1 MPFVTELMF
10 HVNGNMS
17 MLMVMIIF
25 KSQEYKCSFW
35 KDLHLF
41 KFDNET
47 GNKDNK
53 TRVKSDQPD
62 KRFLVKKK
70 FWVENILGLK
80 IFLAEKYIWLK
91 TFLCPKNALVL
102 KIFGPSD

>member
-1 MPFVTELMF
+1 MF
-10 HVNGNMS
+10 HVNGNML
-17 MLMVMIIF
+17 MLMVMVIF

-41 KFDNET
+41 KLDNET

-53 TRVKSDQPD
+53 TRDKSDQPD
-62 KRFLVKKK
+62 KRFLVEN
-70 FWVENILGLK
+70 FRVENIFWPK
-80 IFLAEKYIWLK
+80 KFIWLK
-91 TFLCPKNALVL
+91 TFLCPKNSLVL